1 MDQDP
6 YSRFVDLGRR
16 MAADSPL
23 NLEETS
29 AKEEGA
35 AVRLREGKVKSVK
48 PLIVNVAGFT
58 LPTKSLRI
66 NERLTKGAK
75 WRTKTTSPNSD
86 YKGMSGPS
94 GGVVDTPGHIVS
106 IDGAEL
112 HANETIIDEADV
124 EQLELDLAADDRVL
138 LLTLD
143 DQIFYIVMKV
153 VDAV

>member
-16 MAADSPL
+16 MAADPPL

-35 AVRLREGKVKSVK
+35 AVRLRVGKVKSVK
-48 PLIVNVAGFT
+48 PLTVNAAGLT
-58 LPTKSLRI
+58 LPTESLRV
-66 NERLTKGAK
+66 NERLAKGAK
-75 WRTKTTSPNSD
+75 WRVKLKSKQLDFRSSTSGTVED
-86 YKGMSGPS
+86 
-94 GGVVDTPGHIVS
+94 
-106 IDGAEL
+106 AE
-112 HANETIIDEADV
+112 T
-124 EQLELDLAADDRVL
+124 EQLELDLEKDDRVL
-138 LLTLD
+138 LLTQD

>member
-16 MAADSPL
+16 MAADPPL

-35 AVRLREGKVKSVK
+35 AVRLRVGKVKSVK
-48 PLIVNVAGFT
+48 PLTVNAAGLT
-58 LPTKSLRI
+58 LPTESLRV

-75 WRTKTTSPNSD
+75 WRVKLKSKQPDFRSSTSGTVED
-86 YKGMSGPS
+86 
-94 GGVVDTPGHIVS
+94 
-106 IDGAEL
+106 AE
-112 HANETIIDEADV
+112 A
-124 EQLELDLAADDRVL
+124 EQLELDLEKDDRVL
-138 LLTLD
+138 LLTQD